1 MHLAINASEIG
12 RQRGGNESYITGITS
27 GLIELP
33 HPPRISLLT
42 CDWNRPLP
50 ISPPMRQLNLG
61 PYRRLPFFLWQQTLA
76 LRRFQPDWYLSTF
89 FLPPLLPCRGAV
101 VVHDLSFRRH
111 PEYFPRPVAW
121 YMRWLTGLA
130 IHQADLVLTGSESA
144 RQEILYFYRV
154 DQAKVVVIPYAVGPE
169 FRVLTQETDITD
181 DRDILSHYGIKQP
194 YIFALGNIHP
204 RKNLGRLLEAYLRLK
219 KSRKSM
225 PKMVWGGLERW
236 ESSELL
242 SQAQAAGVILPG
254 FIAQHHLPT
263 LYRQAE
269 MLVYPSLYEGF
280 GLPPLEALAC
290 GTPVVTSNTTSLPEV
305 VGEAALT
312 VDPTNVEALA
322 GAMARILDDVAL
334 QAHLR
339 QAGVERARQ
348 FTWQRSAQQLV
359 ELLGA

>member
-1 MHLAINASEIG
+1 
-12 RQRGGNESYITGITS
+12 
-27 GLIELP
+27 
-33 HPPRISLLT
+33 
-42 CDWNRPLP
+42 
-50 ISPPMRQLNLG
+50 
-61 PYRRLPFFLWQQTLA
+61 
-76 LRRFQPDWYLSTF
+76 
-89 FLPPLLPCRGAV
+89 
-101 VVHDLSFRRH
+101 
-111 PEYFPRPVAW
+111 
-121 YMRWLTGLA
+121 MRWLTGLA
-130 IHQADLVLTGSESA
+130 IHQAALILTGSESA
-144 RQEILYFYRV
+144 RQEILYFYPV

-169 FRVLTQETDITD
+169 FHTLSQESAIID
-181 DRDILSHYGIKQP
+181 DRDILSHYDIKQP

-219 KSRKSM
+219 KRRKSM
-225 PKMVWGGLERW
+225 PEMVWGGLERW

-242 SQAQAAGVILPG
+242 SQAQAAGIILPG
-254 FIAQHHLPT
+254 FIAQRHLPT

-312 VDPTNVEALA
+312 VDPTSIEAIA
-322 GAMARILDDVAL
+322 GAMARILDDATL
-334 QAHLR
+334 QAQLR